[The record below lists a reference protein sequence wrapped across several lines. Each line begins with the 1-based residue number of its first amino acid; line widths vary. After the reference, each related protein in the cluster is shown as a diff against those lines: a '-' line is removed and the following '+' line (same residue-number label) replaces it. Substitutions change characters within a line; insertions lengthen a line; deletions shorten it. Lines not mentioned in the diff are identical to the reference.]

1 MKIAARELNLLG
13 ITLAVVMLALTYLAL
28 KPKFLEWAD
37 FRAQRED
44 LLARQAAAQRLLD
57 SRSTVEARL
66 EEFRQGLPV
75 FPAGKKAEAE
85 LLQSLEK
92 MVGQHD
98 LTLTRREADAERQ
111 AGDLFETAI
120 TCYWEGDLAAL
131 VNFLYAQQS
140 QGAVSDVRQLSVQP
154 AGGKDV
160 PADRL
165 KGTFTI
171 DYAYRRE
178 AGVSETKPEPVAAP
192 AAETEQPT
200 PTE

>member
-13 ITLAVVMLALTYLAL
+13 ITLAVVLLALTYLAL
-28 KPKFLEWAD
+28 EPKFQEWAD

-44 LLARQAAAQRLLD
+44 LLARQEAAQQLLD
-57 SRSTVEARL
+57 SRPTVEARL
-66 EEFRQGLPV
+66 AEFRQGLPV
-75 FPAGKKAEAE
+75 FSAGKKAEAE

-92 MVGQHD
+92 MVGQHN
-98 LTLTRREADAERQ
+98 LTLTRREPDAERQ
-111 AGDLFETAI
+111 AGDLYETAI

-131 VNFLYAQQS
+131 VHFLYAQQS

-154 AGGKDV
+154 AGGKDA
-160 PADRL
+160 PADSL

-178 AGVSETKPEPVAAP
+178 AGATENKPEPAAAVP
-192 AAETEQPT
+192 AAETGQP
-200 PTE
+200 

>member
-13 ITLAVVMLALTYLAL
+13 ATLAVILLALSYLAL
-28 KPKFLEWAD
+28 EPKFQEWAE
-37 FRAQRED
+37 FRTQRED
-44 LLARQAAAQRLLD
+44 LLARQDLAQRRLD
-57 SRSTVEARL
+57 SRPDVEARL
-66 EEFRQGLPV
+66 EEFRRGLPV

-85 LLQSLEK
+85 LLQALEK
-92 MVGQHD
+92 TVGQHD

-131 VNFLYAQQS
+131 VKFLYAQQS

-154 AGGKDV
+154 AGGKDM
-160 PADRL
+160 PAGHL

-178 AGVSETKPEPVAAP
+178 AGASETKPEPAAAP
-192 AAETEQPT
+192 AAETGQP
-200 PTE
+200 